1 MTTNSNEE
9 LVNKLVAQGFNKPLV
24 SSISESVEFKYLL
37 VWLLD
42 EDVAYGVK
50 LEKLVRFL
58 KFNINSNL
66 SIKEKLQTYTEL
78 GQILESLQDDVYTY
92 SEEENMFNVFKKY
105 KFTTLEN
112 FFDNLKKEGTEY
124 GM

>member
-1 MTTNSNEE
+1 MTTNNKE
-9 LVNKLVAQGFNKPLV
+9 LINKLVAQGFYKSLV
-24 SSISESVEFKYLL
+24 LSISESVEFEHLL
-37 VWLLD
+37 VLLLD
-42 EDVAYGVK
+42 KDVAYGVK
-50 LEKLVRFL
+50 LEKLIRFL